1 MKATIKP
8 HDKKSEFYTEERCHI
23 TELSNTIDDPDVS
36 IAQARVSPG
45 ITTRWHR
52 LKDTVE
58 RYYIMSGEGIME
70 LDGLKKQLVKAG
82 DIVIIPAGCRQR
94 ITNTSD
100 SDLLFLAIC
109 SPRFCQ
115 ENYQD
120 AEEAQ

>member
-1 MKATIKP
+1 MKANIIRQHPET
-8 HDKKSEFYTEERCHI
+8 EFYTDERCHI
-23 TELSNTIDDPDVS
+23 TELSNTADDPDVS

-70 LDGLKKQLVKAG
+70 LDGLEQQVVRAG
-82 DIVIIPAGCRQR
+82 DIVIIPPNCRQR
-94 ITNTSD
+94 ISNNSD
-100 SDLLFLAIC
+100 RELLFLAIC

-115 ENYQD
+115 KNYAD
-120 AEEAQ
+120 AEEDQ